1 MRSTLTQ
8 SGKKTG
14 LWLIGAGGNIAATV
28 AIGLHAIQRKLASPI
43 GLVTELPELRRLSL
57 VPINAITLGGH
68 EVRKQGVTESAR
80 DLHLRSGLFSEA
92 LLRKLGPQLG
102 RFQRNIRP
110 GTSAGAGR
118 AVKKFASAGSVDAGK
133 SGRSII
139 DRLRK
144 DLRNFKKRNRL
155 DRVVVINVASTEP
168 LVRRI
173 SVGDHWAKLDASL
186 AKTQRP
192 AIPASSLYAIAAIEE
207 SMPFVNFTPS
217 VGADL
222 PAIRELADRQG
233 VPIMGSDGK
242 TGETLL
248 KSVLAPM
255 FVERNLEILSWDGH
269 NILGNLDGRVLA
281 DPDSKAS
288 KLKSKGNVVGSIV
301 GYEPQTPVSIEYVES
316 LHDWKIAWD
325 HIHFRG
331 FLGTRMSVQFTW
343 QGSDSILAAPLII
356 DLARLADFHAA
367 QGLGGAMTH
376 LGCFFKSPM
385 DVDEHGF
392 SGQVNALH
400 RYVAEHS
407 TRRGARR

>member
-1 MRSTLTQ
+1 MTQ

-57 VPINAITLGGH
+57 VPISAITLGGH

>member
-1 MRSTLTQ
+1 MTQ

-192 AIPASSLYAIAAIEE
+192 AVPASSLYAIAAIEE

-385 DVDEHGF
+385 DVDEHRF

>member
-1 MRSTLTQ
+1 MAQ
-8 SGKKTG
+8 SGKKLG

-28 AIGLHAIQRKLASPI
+28 AVGLNAIQRKLAPPI
-43 GLVTELPELRRLSL
+43 GLVSELPETRRLRL
-57 VPINAITLGGH
+57 VPVGAIALGGH
-68 EVRKQGVTESAR
+68 EIRKQGVAEAAR
-80 DLHLRSGLFSEA
+80 NLHLHSGLFSEA
-92 LLRKLGPQLG
+92 ILRKLSGPLA

-118 AVKKFASAGSVDAGK
+118 AVNKMASSSSLDTGK
-133 SGRSII
+133 SGRTIL
-139 DRLRK
+139 DRLRR

-168 LVRRI
+168 LVSRI
-173 SVGDHWAKLDASL
+173 GVGRTWSELEAAL
-186 AKTQRP
+186 AKTNRP
-192 AIPASSLYAIAAIEE
+192 AIPASSLYAIAAIQE

-222 PAIRELADRQG
+222 PAIRDLADRRG

-255 FVERNLEILSWDGH
+255 FLERNLEILSWDGH
-269 NILGNLDGRVLA
+269 NILGNLDGRILA
-281 DPDSKAS
+281 DPASKAS
-288 KLKSKGNVVGSIV
+288 KLKTKGNVVGSIV

-367 QGLGGAMTH
+367 QGGAGVMTH

-385 DVDEHGF
+385 DVAEHGF
-392 SGQVNALH
+392 SDQVNALR
-400 RYVAEHS
+400 RYVAEHAQ
-407 TRRGARR
+407 TRRGVNR

>member
-57 VPINAITLGGH
+57 VPISAITLGGH

-80 DLHLRSGLFSEA
+80 DLHLRSGLFSES

-207 SMPFVNFTPS
+207 LMPFVNFTPS

-385 DVDEHGF
+385 DVDEHRF

>member
-1 MRSTLTQ
+1 MTQ

-43 GLVTELPELRRLSL
+43 GLVTELPELRKLSL

-68 EVRKQGVTESAR
+68 EVRKQGVSEAAR
-80 DLHLRSGLFSEA
+80 DLHLLSGLFSEA

-173 SVGDHWAKLDASL
+173 SVGDHWSKLDASL

>member
-1 MRSTLTQ
+1 MTQ

-43 GLVTELPELRRLSL
+43 GLVTELPELRKLSL
-57 VPINAITLGGH
+57 VPISAITLGGH

-92 LLRKLGPQLG
+92 LLRKLGPQLR

-118 AVKKFASAGSVDAGK
+118 AVKRFASAGSVDAGK

-207 SMPFVNFTPS
+207 LMPFVNFTPS

-255 FVERNLEILSWDGH
+255 FLERNLEILSWDGH

-385 DVDEHGF
+385 DVDEHRF